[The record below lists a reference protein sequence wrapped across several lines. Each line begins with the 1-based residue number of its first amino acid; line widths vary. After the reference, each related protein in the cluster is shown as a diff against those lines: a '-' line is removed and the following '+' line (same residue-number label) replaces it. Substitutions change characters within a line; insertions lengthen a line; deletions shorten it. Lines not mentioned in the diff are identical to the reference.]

1 MKIVECVPNFSEGRR
16 KDVIEAIL
24 AEVRKI
30 SGVTLLDAES
40 DSDHNRCVVTFVGE
54 PQPVKK
60 AALAAAVKAVE
71 LIDLTK
77 HQGAH
82 PRMGAVDVVPFI
94 PVSNVT
100 VEECVQIAK
109 EFGKEFSEKCGVPIY
124 LYEDAATRPERKNLA
139 DIRKGEFEGLREII
153 GKKPEDSR
161 YQPDFGPNAIHP
173 AAGATVTGSR
183 FFLVAFNVNL
193 GTTDIALAKNI
204 AKMIREKDGG
214 FKCVKAMGFELKERG
229 LVQVSMNMTNYT
241 VTPVWK
247 TYEKICEEAAKAGV
261 PVVESEIVGLLP
273 EAALIDC
280 AEHYLKP
287 KGFSHEQILE
297 YKLRAA
303 QEKEKAKLVGMPVT
317 GFLDELASDAPAPG
331 GGSVAALAGA
341 QAAGLASMVARL
353 TIGKKGY
360 ETIGDE
366 MKAHAANGDALR
378 TRLTEIVDEDTQAFN
393 KVMAAYKLP
402 KNTDDEKIK
411 RSNAIQ
417 EAMKL
422 AARVPMETMRQS
434 FEAMLLARDV
444 AEKGNANSIT
454 DAAVAGLMAHAAMQ
468 GAELNV
474 RINLGSIKDLTF
486 VEAAKRE
493 IADIAFQGKNMA
505 EKIKLIVAGRMS

>member
-1 MKIVECVPNFSEGRR
+1 MKIIECVPNFSEGRR
-16 KDVIEAIL
+16 KDVIEKIL
-24 AEVRKI
+24 DEVRRV
-30 SGVTLLDAES
+30 SGVTLLDAEF
-40 DSDHNRCVVTFVGE
+40 DADHNRCVVTFVGE

-60 AALAAAVKAVE
+60 AALAAAAKAVE

-94 PVSNVT
+94 PVSGVT
-100 VEECVQIAK
+100 TEECVQTAK
-109 EFGKEFSEKCGVPIY
+109 EFGKEFSEKCGVPVF
-124 LYEDAATRPERKNLA
+124 LYEDAATRPERRNLA
-139 DIRKGEFEGLREII
+139 DIRKGEFEGLRDVI
-153 GKKPEDSR
+153 GKKNEDTR
-161 YQPDFGPNAIHP
+161 YQPDFGPMAMHP
-173 AAGATVTGSR
+173 TAGATVTGSR

-193 GTTDIALAKNI
+193 GTTDIALAKSI

-214 FKCVKAMGFELKERG
+214 LKCVKAMGFELKERG
-229 LVQVSMNMTNYT
+229 MVQVSMNMTNYT
-241 VTPVWK
+241 VTPLWK
-247 TYEKICEEAAKAGV
+247 TYEKVCEEAAKAGV

-303 QEKEKAKLVGMPVT
+303 QEQNKTLVGMPIA
-317 GFLDELASDAPAPG
+317 GFLDELALDSPAPG

-353 TIGKKGY
+353 TVGKKGY
-360 ETIGDE
+360 ESIWEE
-366 MKAHAANGDALR
+366 MKALAAKGDALR
-378 TRLTEIVDEDTQAFN
+378 IRLTQIVDEDAQAFN

-402 KNTDDEKIK
+402 KNTDDEKAR
-411 RSNAIQ
+411 RSAAIQ
-417 EAMKL
+417 EAMVL
-422 AARVPMETMRQS
+422 AASVPMETMRLS
-434 FEAMLLARDV
+434 LDSMLLAREV

-454 DAAVAGLMAHAAMQ
+454 DAAVAGIMALGAMQ

-474 RINLGSIKDLTF
+474 KINLGSIKDAAFADAARKEIAELA
-486 VEAAKRE
+486 EKGAALAEEIKQIAAKRM
-493 IADIAFQGKNMA
+493 G
-505 EKIKLIVAGRMS
+505 